1 MAFRLRFFLATSAK
15 NVLFD
20 NLVPIKGAPWDVLP
34 PGVHITTL
42 AEVATTFATNTKRRL
57 LYDGLLL
64 AATALRI
71 AGCGKLYLDGS
82 YVTAKNVPGDY
93 DGCWDPAG
101 MDRAQL
107 DPVFLDFS
115 NKRQAMKN
123 KFGGEFFPSSAPN
136 TPTQTFLDFFQ
147 VEKFTG
153 QAKGILLI
161 GLTADPAL
169 LGRA

>member
-1 MAFRLRFFLATSAK
+1 MIPA
-15 NVLFD
+15 
-20 NLVPIKGAPWDVLP
+20 LVPIKGAPWDVLP
-34 PGVHITTL
+34 PGVHRATL
-42 AEVATTFATNTKRRL
+42 AEVATTFATNAKRL
-57 LYDGLLL
+57 LLYEELLL
-64 AATALRI
+64 AAMALRM

-82 YVTAKNVPGDY
+82 YVTAKAVPGDY
-93 DGCWDPAG
+93 DGCWDPTG
-101 MDRAQL
+101 MDRAKL

-123 KFGGEFFPSSAPN
+123 KFGGEFFPSNAPN
-136 TPTQTFLDFFQ
+136 TPTRTLLDFFQ

-161 GLTADPAL
+161 VLTADPAL